1 MLVNPTYGAGG
12 SEPIEYFLYDK
23 EIADGSTSYITVN
36 LDRTIPFNTPVVVCI
51 YDPDENITMVAT
63 CLLSYNTRHASSVA
77 FTVYVNDTGS
87 NLEDRYEFSLSPTTI
102 SLSLYNFG
110 AWRKIYCRISK
121 LIPNDG
127 YIYGT

>member
-23 EIADGSTSYITVN
+23 EISDGGSAYITVN
-36 LDRTIPFNTPVVVCI
+36 LDKTIPFNTPVVICI
-51 YDPDENITMVAT
+51 YDPDENITMTAT
-63 CLLSYNTRHASSVA
+63 CLLSYNPQLVGAAVK
-77 FTVYVNDTGS
+77 FFVYVDDTS
-87 NLEDRYEFSLSPTTI
+87 QNHYEFYLTPTTI
-102 SLSLYNFG
+102 NLYGYNFG
-110 AWRKIYCRISK
+110 NWRKIYCRISR